1 MVRSGVCLVLAM
13 LLDAKALAQPAPVPR
28 SAVFDHAAAR
38 EKRERADFSG
48 VIVVEGVD
56 DERRRP
62 LPPAEQRFAATL
74 TRAPAP
80 RDPRRLAA
88 VVPDAT
94 PCVALPS
101 TLVPVGGSYN
111 AHGFCP

>member
-1 MVRSGVCLVLAM
+1 MCLVLAM
-13 LLDAKALAQPAPVPR
+13 LLDAKALAQPGPAPR

-38 EKRERADFSG
+38 AQRERAEFAG
-48 VIVVEGVD
+48 VIVVEGVN

-62 LPPAEQRFAATL
+62 PLPAEQRFAAIL

-80 RDPRRLAA
+80 RDPRRMAA